1 MSCSVRTRLDLP
13 DKLMRE
19 LKARAA
25 FGGVKLKDHFANIA
39 HAALQRPIFRGA
51 QPNRSPVPVFKRLE
65 AKARPAISNTELY
78 AILDSKEGG
87 WPAAW

>member
-1 MSCSVRTRLDLP
+1 MNTRGAGERWAFALDIGRTRRLSCSVRTRLDLP

-51 QPNRSPVPVFKRLE
+51 QPNRSPVPVL
-65 AKARPAISNTELY
+65 
-78 AILDSKEGG
+78 
-87 WPAAW
+87 